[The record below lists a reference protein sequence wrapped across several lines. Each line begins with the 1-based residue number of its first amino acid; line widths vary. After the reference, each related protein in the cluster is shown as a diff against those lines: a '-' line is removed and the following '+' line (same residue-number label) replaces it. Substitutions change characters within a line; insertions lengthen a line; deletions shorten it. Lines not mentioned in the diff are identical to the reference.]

1 MASVVF
7 RAAENGF
14 LAEAAMPIRGY
25 VRKSPS
31 LSVASSF
38 GTMVLWLRSPR
49 SLDLLA
55 NLGKLRPIR
64 ESPGTSS
71 PGAHCSAAFVNG
83 EQTLGRV
90 VSD

>member
-31 LSVASSF
+31 L
-38 GTMVLWLRSPR
+38 
-49 SLDLLA
+49 
-55 NLGKLRPIR
+55 
-64 ESPGTSS
+64 
-71 PGAHCSAAFVNG
+71 
-83 EQTLGRV
+83 LGRKFLWNDGSV
-90 VSD
+90 VAFSPLSRLASESGEAQTD